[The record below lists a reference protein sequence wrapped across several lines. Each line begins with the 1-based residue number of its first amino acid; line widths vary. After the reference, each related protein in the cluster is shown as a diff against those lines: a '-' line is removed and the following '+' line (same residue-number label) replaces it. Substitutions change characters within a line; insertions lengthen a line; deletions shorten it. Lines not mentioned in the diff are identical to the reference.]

1 MAAPH
6 ARELEAKFLLS
17 PETHRALSEEP
28 LVPDGIFTEEIGVA
42 EQTDC
47 YMDTRAY
54 ELLRH
59 GLAFR
64 IRSTATAQEAGIKS
78 IQASRKDAI
87 QDRMEIAILLPYS
100 ALPLDASQ
108 WPATLNDQLAHYAI
122 KPEALRPLV
131 VVRQKRQKNK
141 LRNSLDALAFAEW
154 SLDEVWIEQASG
166 SVEVTPLASTEHGLA
181 NNHFYELEL
190 EFIPTTGS
198 ETQLEQSQQAFA
210 QLVKDVQKQHGLTP
224 VYPSK
229 FVRGLQHSIDAA
241 HGNHRELAPEMDLGA
256 AGQYLL
262 HQLMLQILLNE
273 HGVRYSSSA
282 RYVHDMRVA
291 IRRARSVL
299 RLCHGA
305 LPKKAVEQLDKG
317 LRRLG
322 RSLGHV
328 RDLDVTMSNLRAFRR
343 SRPAGELQG
352 LRALRNELRS
362 RRAHAHSDL
371 IALLDSR
378 KHRKFIIE
386 TLEFCTSPLPPPLH
400 GNGSSKRE
408 SRRVMPVQLRHTLPS
423 RIMAAFEAV
432 RAYEG
437 ALGGAQTPPLETI
450 HALRLEA
457 KHLRYLLEF
466 SQHLLGPDVEKLINA
481 LRNFQ
486 EQLGELSDADVEHQ
500 RLAQWSQILRAEPSL
515 SEAIHLRLGEV
526 ENDIQRMIAQIPAAH
541 QELIRV
547 EQRENVARGLAQL

>member
-17 PETHRALSEEP
+17 SEAHRALSKEP
-28 LVPDGIFTEEIGVA
+28 LVPDGIIAEEIGVA

-47 YMDTRAY
+47 YMDTLAY

-64 IRSTATAQEAGIKS
+64 IRSSATAQEAGIKS

-87 QDRMEIAILLPYS
+87 QDRMEIAVPLPYS
-100 ALPLDASQ
+100 AHPLEPNG
-108 WPATLNDQLAHYAI
+108 WPATLNEQLAHYAI
-122 KPEALRPLV
+122 KPDALRPLL
-131 VVRQKRQKNK
+131 VVRQKRQKSK
-141 LRNSLDALAFAEW
+141 LRSAPDALALAEW
-154 SLDEVWIEQASG
+154 SLDEVWIEQAA
-166 SVEVTPLASTEHGLA
+166 VKTEATPTSIPAVSTEHGPPA
-181 NNHFYELEL
+181 SHFHELEL
-190 EFIPTTGS
+190 EFIASTGI

-210 QLVKDVQKQHGLTP
+210 QLVKDVQKQHSLTP

-229 FVRGLQHSIDAA
+229 FVRGLHLIIAAA
-241 HGNHRELAPEMDLGA
+241 HGNHRELAPEMGLGA
-256 AGQYLL
+256 AGQLLL

-299 RLCHGA
+299 RLCHGVF
-305 LPKKAVEQLDKG
+305 PKKAIEQLGKG
-317 LRRLG
+317 LQRLG
-322 RSLGHV
+322 RSLGNV

-343 SRPAGELQG
+343 TRPVGELQG

-362 RRAHAHSDL
+362 RRTHAHSDL

-378 KHRKFIIE
+378 KHRKFIVE
-386 TLEFCTSPLPPPLH
+386 YLEFCTSPLH
-400 GNGSSKRE
+400 GNASKRE
-408 SRRVMPVQLRHTLPS
+408 SRRVMPEQLRHTLPS

-432 RAYEG
+432 RAYESV
-437 ALGGAQTPPLETI
+437 LGGAQAPPLETL

-466 SQHLLGPDVEKLINA
+466 AQHLLGPDVEKLLDA
-481 LRNFQ
+481 LRTFQ
-486 EQLGELSDADVEHQ
+486 ERLGELSDADVEHQ

-515 SEAIHLRLGEV
+515 SEAIQLRLGEV
-526 ENDIQRMIAQIPAAH
+526 ETDIQRMIGQIPAAH
-541 QELIRV
+541 QELTRA
-547 EQRENVARGLAQL
+547 EQRENVARALAPL